1 VGTYGTF
8 LYPETLWETEALVAI
23 LLFSMGIQNELTA
36 SISNFAVKTTHMT
49 DLTTDLGI
57 LTSMYLKKEYRKNK
71 ALQAKRKILI
81 AIAIANIS
89 GSIFGGVV
97 YLKIQF
103 LVFYVASLV
112 IDFII
117 CYEYYKIKLKKI
129 VHDRRKASVGIRT
142 ALDACR
148 LI

>member
-1 VGTYGTF
+1 
-8 LYPETLWETEALVAI
+8 
-23 LLFSMGIQNELTA
+23 
-36 SISNFAVKTTHMT
+36 MT